1 MFPSKLEQ
9 VEEYLNT
16 VNVEL
21 SKRCSDGRR
30 NSRED
35 EDIIIKLLQDRFG
48 KENIIDGKNRY
59 WWDVKIFGYPTN
71 IKTSK
76 FANNADNLNS
86 FAGVLYAFSTIPEI
100 EIGKKLTSQG
110 FRRKIMGTRD
120 VDNGRDYYLLV
131 VNKTNSKVHLNSLKS
146 LAHVTANGSNMP
158 LQIMWKHNTVPVK
171 RSHTE
176 AYDFIVR
183 GTIKK
188 GALKAQEKWKDYD
201 KL

>member
-1 MFPSKLEQ
+1 MFPAKLQQ
-9 VEEYLNT
+9 VKEYLNT
-16 VNVEL
+16 VDVEL
-21 SKRCSDGRR
+21 SKRYSDGRR
-30 NSRED
+30 NSRDD
-35 EDIIIKLLQDRFG
+35 EDIIIKLLQDKFG
-48 KENIIDGKNRY
+48 KENIIDGKNRF

-76 FANNADNLNS
+76 FTKNADNLNS

-100 EIGKKLTSQG
+100 EIGKQLTSQG
-110 FRRKIMGTRD
+110 FRRKMMGTRE

-131 VNKTNSKVHLNSLKS
+131 VNKTNSEVHLNSLKA

-158 LQIMWKHNTVPVK
+158 LQIVWNKNTVPVK

-183 GTIKK
+183 RTIVK
-188 GALKAQEKWKDYD
+188 GAMAARAKWDDYG